1 MLRFPHPRLA
11 LAVLGALH
19 FVAAPC
25 VMAMTVADDAPA
37 PCEHCPP
44 GSDAMPCLTTATDFA
59 AADAAP
65 APGRLRPAMAPVTV
79 VMLPPPVAAVAISLK
94 RASPAYRIAFATGRH
109 TGDPPLTVLYQ
120 NFRN

>member
-1 MLRFPHPRLA
+1 MIRFPHSRLV
-11 LAVLGALH
+11 LAVLGALQ

-25 VMAMTVADDAPA
+25 VMAMTVADAPA

-44 GSDAMPCLTTATDFA
+44 GSAAMACLTTATDPA
-59 AADAAP
+59 AADAGP
-65 APGRLRPAMAPVTV
+65 APGRSRPAASAVTV
-79 VMLPPPVAAVAISLK
+79 VLLPPPVATVATGLH
-94 RASPAYRIAFATGRH
+94 RASPAHRIAFATGRH